1 MATSSIAVFRR
12 LRTLCPTLQLRPPS
26 STTSSANFV
35 RHCSFI
41 RSQLHELGPVATC
54 TIATQAVRSWMKGV
68 NNIHE
73 ITRSN
78 LQASQIRF
86 GTCGHKYSYTLNL
99 RRAFS
104 SNISQLPVIT
114 DPDIEAAMKDLL
126 AINWDEIP
134 DSVIS
139 ETKKALSKTTE
150 DIAGQEALANVFRAA
165 EASVEFS
172 GVLVSLRM
180 ALDDLCGLSGENVGH
195 LPEHLEDAIRASYKR
210 YITYLDSFGPDET
223 FLRKKVELELGTKMI
238 HLKMRCSGIGSE
250 WGKVTLL
257 GTSGLSGSYVELRS

>member
-26 STTSSANFV
+26 STTSSATFV

-41 RSQLHELGPVATC
+41 RSQLHELGPVTTR

-73 ITRSN
+73 ITRTN

-99 RRAFS
+99 RCAFS

-134 DSVIS
+134 DSVIR

>member
-1 MATSSIAVFRR
+1 MATSSTAFVRR
-12 LRTLCPTLQLRPPS
+12 LRTLRLPS
-26 STTSSANFV
+26 LTTSSAAFV

-41 RSQLHELGPVATC
+41 GSDLQFCSLPCTSPTFLLIKLRTDEQQLRAGAGGNTHDCNSSRNFRPQVFVC
-54 TIATQAVRSWMKGV
+54 TKFEAC
-68 NNIHE
+68 
-73 ITRSN
+73 
-78 LQASQIRF
+78 L
-86 GTCGHKYSYTLNL
+86 
-99 RRAFS
+99 S
-104 SNISQLPVIT
+104 SKISQLPVIT
-114 DPDIEAAMKDLL
+114 DPDIKAAMKDLL

-134 DSVIS
+134 DPVIN

-150 DIAGQEALANVFRAA
+150 DKAGQEALANVFRAA

-180 ALDDLCGLSGENVGH
+180 ALDDLCGLSACWTPARG
-195 LPEHLEDAIRASYKR
+195 AAYKQ

-257 GTSGLSGSYVELRS
+257 GTSGLSGSYVDLRS

>member
-1 MATSSIAVFRR
+1 MATSSTVFVRGLCT
-12 LRTLCPTLQLRPPS
+12 LRSTLKLRPPS
-26 STTSSANFV
+26 STKLSAAFV
-35 RHCSFI
+35 RHCRF
-41 RSQLHELGPVATC
+41 HPFA
-54 TIATQAVRSWMKGV
+54 AAV
-68 NNIHE
+68 
-73 ITRSN
+73 
-78 LQASQIRF
+78 
-86 GTCGHKYSYTLNL
+86 
-99 RRAFS
+99 S

-134 DSVIS
+134 DSVIN

-150 DIAGQEALANVFRAA
+150 DKVGQEALTNVFRAA

-180 ALDDLCGLSGENVGH
+180 ALDDLCGLSGENVGR
-195 LPEHLEDAIRASYKR
+195 LPEHLEDAIRAAYKR

>member
-1 MATSSIAVFRR
+1 MAAASLRRVGKGLLLSPIFRKPSLPSGSAILSDVFVPMGVCSILTETSLKIQSAQVYPHDLWQSFPAVIRGYSSFSIA
-12 LRTLCPTLQLRPPS
+12 S
-26 STTSSANFV
+26 
-35 RHCSFI
+35 
-41 RSQLHELGPVATC
+41 
-54 TIATQAVRSWMKGV
+54 
-68 NNIHE
+68 
-73 ITRSN
+73 
-78 LQASQIRF
+78 
-86 GTCGHKYSYTLNL
+86 L

-104 SNISQLPVIT
+104 SNVNQLPVIT
-114 DPDIEAAMKDLL
+114 DPDIEGALKDLL
-126 AINWDEIP
+126 AINWDVIP
-134 DSVIS
+134 KTVVN
-139 ETKKALSKTTE
+139 ETKMALSKATE
-150 DIAGQEALANVFRAA
+150 DKAAQEVLANVFRAA

-195 LPEHLEDAIRASYKR
+195 LPEHLEDAIRAAYKR
-210 YITYLDSFGPDET
+210 YITYLDSFDPDET

>member
-26 STTSSANFV
+26 STTSSATFV

-41 RSQLHELGPVATC
+41 RSQLHELGPVTTR
-54 TIATQAVRSWMKGV
+54 TIATQA
-68 NNIHE
+68 
-73 ITRSN
+73 
-78 LQASQIRF
+78 
-86 GTCGHKYSYTLNL
+86 GHKYSYTLNL
-99 RRAFS
+99 RCAFS

-134 DSVIS
+134 DSVIR

>member
-1 MATSSIAVFRR
+1 MATSSTVFVRGLCT
-12 LRTLCPTLQLRPPS
+12 LRSTLKLRPPS
-26 STTSSANFV
+26 STKSSAAFV
-35 RHCSFI
+35 RHCSEP
-41 RSQLHELGPVATC
+41 RPVATRM
-54 TIATQAVRSWMKGV
+54 IATQAVRSWLKGIS
-68 NNIHE
+68 NIHE
-73 ITRSN
+73 ITASN

-86 GTCGHKYSYTLNL
+86 GTCGISGRKYPYTLNL

-134 DSVIS
+134 DSVIN

-150 DIAGQEALANVFRAA
+150 DKVGQEALTNVFRAA

-180 ALDDLCGLSGENVGH
+180 ALDDLCGLSGENVGR
-195 LPEHLEDAIRASYKR
+195 LPEHLEDAIRAAYKR

>member
-12 LRTLCPTLQLRPPS
+12 LRTICPTLQLRPPS
-26 STTSSANFV
+26 STTSSATFV

-41 RSQLHELGPVATC
+41 RSQLHELGPVATR
-54 TIATQAVRSWMKGV
+54 TIATQA
-68 NNIHE
+68 
-73 ITRSN
+73 
-78 LQASQIRF
+78 
-86 GTCGHKYSYTLNL
+86 GHKYAYTLNL